1 MKKGILSFAS
11 LAFLGVLMNAQ
22 EIKFE
27 EYDLPNGLHVILHQ
41 DNSSPLVTT
50 SVYYSVGSKDEAK
63 GRTGFAHF
71 FEHLLFEGTK
81 NIKRGDWSKI
91 VSSNG
96 GGNNATTDNDRTYYY
111 EDFPSNNEQ
120 LGLWM
125 EAERM
130 RHAVISQI
138 GVDTQREVVK
148 EEKRL
153 RFDNRPYGN
162 LFTAITQTMFPNSQY
177 GWTPI
182 GSMDDL
188 NSAKLEEFQ
197 DFYKKFYI
205 PNNAVLVVAGDIKPA
220 QTKKWINDYFSTIP
234 KGATIIRNFT
244 EDTPIT
250 QEKSVTF
257 TDPNIQL
264 PMYLYSYRTPGN
276 TTRDSKVMDLVSS
289 YLSGGKSSVL
299 YKKLVDQDKKALQVS
314 AESLAFEKAGF
325 FACLAI
331 PMGKTPEGELRS
343 VIDSEIKKLQT
354 DLISDEDLQKLQN
367 KFENQFVNQNSNIHS
382 RAESLATYYAL
393 TGNTNLINKEIDIY
407 RGITKEDIRNAARKY
422 LNPNQRIIINYVP
435 EKK

>member
-11 LAFLGVLMNAQ
+11 LAFLGALMSAQ

-162 LFTAITQTMFPNSQY
+162 LFTAITQTMFPASQY

-234 KGATIIRNFT
+234 KGASITRNFT
-244 EDTPIT
+244 EDSPIT

-276 TTRDSKVMDLVSS
+276 TTRDSKIMDLVSS

-314 AESLAFEKAGF
+314 AESLAFEKAGV
-325 FACLAI
+325 FACIAI

-343 VIDSEIKKLQT
+343 AIDNEIKKLQT

-407 RGITKEDIRNAARKY
+407 RGITKEDIRNAAKKY